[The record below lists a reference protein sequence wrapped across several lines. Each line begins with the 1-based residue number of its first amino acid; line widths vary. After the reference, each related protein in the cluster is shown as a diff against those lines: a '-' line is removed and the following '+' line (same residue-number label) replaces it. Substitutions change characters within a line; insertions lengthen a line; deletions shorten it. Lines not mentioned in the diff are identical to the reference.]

1 MKLSVY
7 CILLIFFTLPTEVHA
22 SELVKIS
29 RVDTKDIVQL
39 YFSFDTTPK
48 FSTTSNK
55 RRIDLIFA
63 DTVPTADLA
72 IFAADDNIVKILPRP
87 AKSEFVLS
95 LFFRYQPQ
103 NHKLTISSDG
113 KLVFEVLLGNE
124 FSKSYQELAERL
136 KGLTVLDRIP
146 TDPSNPA
153 ILSPYAKNWM
163 SFFANF
169 EAPLE
174 ITPPVKFTSPP
185 FPLIQLLPP
194 AEESNLQLLNAEV
207 IELADKK
214 FWGQLEES
222 LLLQIQATTDIEKR
236 KLLALTYGE
245 ALLRK
250 GDFDK
255 AFRQLYLLKDQYRDE
270 LIGTYANYL
279 LIHLRSIHENP
290 YIADAEFQSIEH
302 SIGNRSPLAPYF
314 LLSQM
319 ETALA
324 TSRFDRLNS
333 LLLRDDVAFP
343 ETIAGIVQIR
353 HADYW
358 YAIKQQIKAYA
369 AYQLLKG
376 SPVLQTLPYS
386 LGGYCNTLYAQKKYV
401 EAATCYE
408 QLSQIVKDKPLL
420 GLISYRKNMAKLKFS
435 NGSPLIGDFTHIE
448 QQFSGT
454 EAGYRAAMKKNDLL
468 FLNSRE
474 QAKQVITNY
483 QSITE
488 NSLSRSIREESLFKT
503 ALVHAETGESGTSI
517 DLLQQLLREF
527 QQGDVRISAQALLIK
542 LLPGEIKRLVDEGE
556 YIQALVLAKQN
567 RDLFQKNWID
577 SKFLADTAQA
587 YQRIGIY
594 DEAQRLYLYLIE
606 ILPVDQREQYYLPMI
621 QATFDHGN
629 YSLVEDY
636 AAQYAYNYPN
646 GQFTDEV
653 LFLRIRALVSDE
665 RLADAFKL
673 LPTPLPENKELYEI
687 AISIHFRTNEY
698 NNCLIVLKKLSML
711 ETPLPQKE
719 QFMLAESLFQTGAF
733 AEAEKAFQQ
742 VTEESGFY
750 EQSLFRLAT
759 FERKKGNEQ
768 NALSLLRKIVEK
780 GKSPRW
786 KQYAERELQ
795 FKTVLDRM

>member
-1 MKLSVY
+1 M
-7 CILLIFFTLPTEVHA
+7 LLIFFALQIEVRA
-22 SELVKIS
+22 AELVKIS

-55 RRIDLIFA
+55 RRVDLIFA
-63 DTVPTADLA
+63 DTVPAPDLA

-103 NHKLTISSDG
+103 NHKVTVSSDG

-136 KGLTVLDRIP
+136 KGLTVLDRVQA
-146 TDPSNPA
+146 DPSNPV

-169 EAPLE
+169 EAPLD

-185 FPLIQLLPP
+185 FPLIRLLPP
-194 AEESNLQLLNAEV
+194 GEESNLQLLNAEM
-207 IELADKK
+207 IEMADKK
-214 FWGQLEES
+214 LWGQLEEA
-222 LLLQIQATTDIEKR
+222 LLPQIQATTDEEKR

-245 ALLRK
+245 SLIRK

-255 AFRQLYLLKDQYRDE
+255 AFRQLYLLKNQYPDE
-270 LIGTYANYL
+270 LLGTYANYL
-279 LIHLRSIHENP
+279 LIHLRSIHESP
-290 YIADAEFQSIEH
+290 YVADAEFQSLEPAVGSRI
-302 SIGNRSPLAPYF
+302 PLAPYF

-324 TSRFDRLNS
+324 TSRFDRLNT
-333 LLLRDDVAFP
+333 LLLRDDVGFP
-343 ETIAGIVQIR
+343 QEIADIVQIR

-369 AYQLLKG
+369 AYQLLND
-376 SPVLQTLPYS
+376 SPVLYTLPYS

-408 QLSQIVKDKPLL
+408 QLGQIVTDKPLL

-435 NGSPLIGDFTHIE
+435 DGSPLIGDFSRIE
-448 QQFSGT
+448 QQFSGM

-468 FLNSRE
+468 FLNSRD
-474 QAKQVITNY
+474 QARQVITGY
-483 QSITE
+483 QSIAE
-488 NSLSRSIREESLFKT
+488 NSLSRSIREESLFKV
-503 ALVHAETGESGTSI
+503 ALVHAEIGESGTSI
-517 DLLQQLLREF
+517 DFLQNLLREF

-542 LLPGEIKRLVDEGE
+542 ILPGEIKRLVDAGN

-567 RDLFQKNWID
+567 RDLFQNNWID

-606 ILPVDQREQYYLPMI
+606 ILPVDQREKYYLPMI

-636 AAQYAYNYPN
+636 AAQYSYNYPH
-646 GQFTDEV
+646 GQFANEV

-665 RLADAFKL
+665 RLTDALKL
-673 LPTPLPENKELYEI
+673 LPSPLPEDKELYKI
-687 AISIHFRTNEY
+687 AISIHFRMNEY
-698 NNCLIVLKKLSML
+698 DNCLIVLNKLSTL

-733 AEAEKAFQQ
+733 AEAENEFKR
-742 VTEESGFY
+742 VTEDNDFY
-750 EQSLFRLAT
+750 DQSLFRLAT
-759 FERKKGNEQ
+759 LERKKGNEE
-768 NALSLLRKIVEK
+768 NGLSFLRKIVEK

-795 FKTVLDRM
+795 FKTVSDRM